1 MQGNVRQ
8 ARHSKLSRSSPDFL
22 EARDGDGEYDTA
34 AAAEVIA
41 KISAE
46 LRPELCRYQ
55 VVTVCAKGERVLR
68 GGEMGSVAVMEREEG
83 KGRGVG
89 VVVDEGGK
97 IAAVG
102 FDSEIDAA
110 MAGGRGGG
118 GVQP

>member
-1 MQGNVRQ
+1 MSGIVHR
-8 ARHSKLSRSSPDFL
+8 
-22 EARDGDGEYDTA
+22 
-34 AAAEVIA
+34 
-41 KISAE
+41 
-46 LRPELCRYQ
+46 LRIRNASQ

-68 GGEMGSVAVMEREEG
+68 GGEMGSVAVVEREEE

-102 FDSEIDAA
+102 YDSEIDAA

-118 GVQP
+118 RSRRRLCKLFSSSLY